1 MIKATE
7 MQASSGSLQVG
18 VYNISIAKPVSH
30 ANVLI
35 FNYNQDGARNVI
47 YEVQT
52 DIDGQTE
59 VLSLP
64 APPLEY
70 SLSPDM
76 PKPFS
81 EYDIEVT
88 ADGFESVLVNNVQI
102 FPNQIAIAPV
112 DMVPL
117 GVSESNEEEVI
128 NITPPTLWGDYPSKI
143 PEEEIK
149 AMPDESGFVVL
160 DEVIIPEYIVVHDG
174 VPNDNSAPNYYVPF
188 KDYIKNVASSE
199 IYSTWPDAAIRANIL
214 AIISFTL
221 NRVYTEWYRGR
232 GKSFTITNSTA
243 YDHYFVYGRNIFEE
257 INIIVDEMFTTY
269 IKRYGVKQPL
279 FAQYCDGVRV
289 SCPNWLSQW
298 GCVDLAERG
307 YSAIEI
313 LRYYYGDDIYLENA
327 ELVSGIPQSY
337 PGSPLRLGSTGSDVR
352 TIQNQLNV
360 ISNNYPSIIKVRAD
374 GVFGEQTQE
383 AVIRFQQIFNLT
395 VDGIVGFATWYQ
407 ISNIYVAVSKL
418 AELN

>member
-1 MIKATE
+1 MLKAME
-7 MQASSGSLQVG
+7 MQSSSGGLQVG
-18 VYNISIAKPVSH
+18 VYNITIAQPVSH
-30 ANVLI
+30 ANVI
-35 FNYNQDGARNVI
+35 VFNYNSDGARNVI

-52 DIDGQTE
+52 DVDGQTE
-59 VLSLP
+59 VLQLP
-64 APPLEY
+64 TPPLEY
-70 SLSPDM
+70 SLSPNM

-88 ADGFESVLVNNVQI
+88 ADGFESVLINNVQI
-102 FPNQIAIAPV
+102 FPQQIAIAPV
-112 DMVPL
+112 DMIPL
-117 GVSESNEEEVI
+117 DISEENEEVI
-128 NITPPTLWGDYPSKI
+128 NIAPPTLWGDYPSKI

-160 DEVIIPEYIVVHDG
+160 DEVVIPEYIVVHDG
-174 VPNDNSAPNYYVPF
+174 APNDSSAPDYYVPF

-232 GKSFTITNSTA
+232 GKTFTITNSTA
-243 YDHYFVYGRNIFEE
+243 YDHFFVYGRNIFEE

-269 IKRYGVKQPL
+269 IKRYGVRQPL

-298 GCVDLAERG
+298 GCVDLAENG

-313 LRYYYGDDIYLENA
+313 LRYYYGEDIYLENA
-327 ELVSGIPQSY
+327 EIVSGIPQSY
-337 PGSPLRLGSTGSDVR
+337 PGSPLRLGSTGNNVR
-352 TIQNQLNV
+352 IIQNQLNA
-360 ISNNYPSIIKVRAD
+360 ISNNYPSISKIRAD

-407 ISNIYVAVSKL
+407 ISNVYVAVSKL